1 MVKDSELGGHKM
13 LIRSQN
19 KAVLLNFSN
28 LTVAYIVKNDGGFVI
43 LSLENENRYS
53 LEKYSSEAK
62 AMKVLDMIQKAYEEY
77 KITCTF
83 LTGFTG
89 HRAIIESNDIH
100 VNGFGELT
108 KSFKKNM
115 VFQMPA
121 DGSVEA

>member
-1 MVKDSELGGHKM
+1 M

-19 KAVLLNFSN
+19 SEILINLNTLAGIGITKGSVKTTITSYTTGCTYLL
-28 LTVAYIVKNDGGFVI
+28 G
-43 LSLENENRYS
+43 EYS
-53 LEKYSSEAK
+53 TKAK
-62 AMKVLDMIQKAYEEY
+62 AMKVLDMIQEAYENY

-89 HRAIIESNDIH
+89 HRAIVESNNIH
-100 VNGFGELT
+100 VDGSEELA

-115 VFQMPA
+115 VFQMPE